1 MATTRNLKNTT
12 ASAAIY
18 EEVKEKTEK
27 RGRKPYVDPSEKK
40 SAQATIKLR
49 PDTKK
54 NLQDLAYLKRV
65 SLSELIEQIG
75 QEYYEKNYKKIK
87 EAHLKNFENE

>member
-1 MATTRNLKNTT
+1 MAKRFN
-12 ASAAIY
+12 ASESILGAA
-18 EEVKEKTEK
+18 EEQKET

-49 PDTKK
+49 PETKK